1 MAAAQMA
8 LPVDRRNG
16 ASAHPALPRTAPPA
30 VEATPVVEAVP
41 EVGPAVDQVPD
52 VGPAPVPGWVQRVT
66 TAAVLS
72 VALVAAV
79 ASYESPYVKEWVG

>member
-16 ASAHPALPRTAPPA
+16 ASAHPAPHRTAVPA
-30 VEATPVVEAVP
+30 VEAPPVVAVAPAVEAVP
-41 EVGPAVDQVPD
+41 ELAPAAVP
-52 VGPAPVPGWVQRVT
+52 VWVQRVT
-66 TAAVLS
+66 TAAVLA

-79 ASYESPYVKEWVG
+79 ASYESPYVKWCVG

>member
-16 ASAHPALPRTAPPA
+16 ASAHPAPHRTDRPAVELAPPA
-30 VEATPVVEAVP
+30 EVAPV
-41 EVGPAVDQVPD
+41 VDQVPED
-52 VGPAPVPGWVQRVT
+52 GPASVPQWVQRVT

-79 ASYESPYVKEWVG
+79 ASYESPYVKWCVG